1 MSPLT
6 RLWTEVDVVDILS
19 VLISERYI
27 LNNASCNFAC

>member
-27 LNNASCNFAC
+27 IKQCLL